1 MQQLWRERRAVARI
15 GAQPETGLWR
25 RTCQVVDLPCAP
37 EQVIWLATAGSDR
50 RSVGPAIIGA
60 AVLILG
66 GVGFWV
72 TNRGGGLP
80 EGARQDV
87 VKPASAPD
95 MSRPDAASVAASAPV
110 AVASPA
116 ASAVTRSVPS
126 WQTVLQPAVVAA
138 TRIDSLAAYQT
149 QMEHWSCEGERCV
162 ANLRIP
168 PTVPGGGDM
177 SSASDVFNALQKK
190 MALAGVDVSL
200 SSIHPEPQG
209 IAIALQFTPSA
220 AAPGRF
226 YTNAEIASI
235 RLEMLEQG
243 MKQHCEAPVP
253 ATH

>member
-1 MQQLWRERRAVARI
+1 MRARAI
-15 GAQPETGLWR
+15 SSSPYDST
-25 RTCQVVDLPCAP
+25 
-37 EQVIWLATAGSDR
+37 R
-50 RSVGPAIIGA
+50 RSAGPALVGA

-66 GVGFWV
+66 GAGFWAM
-72 TNRGGGLP
+72 NRS
-80 EGARQDV
+80 GAVPDGAKRDV

-95 MSRPDAASVAASAPV
+95 MSRPEAAPAASSAPV
-110 AVASPA
+110 AAASPA
-116 ASAVTRSVPS
+116 ASAATRRVPP
-126 WQTVLQPAVVAA
+126 WQISLQPAVVAA
-138 TRIDSLAAYQT
+138 TRIDSLVAYQT
-149 QMEHWSCEGERCV
+149 QMEHWTCEGEQCI

-177 SSASDVFNALQKK
+177 SSASNVFNVLQQK
-190 MALAGVDVSL
+190 MALAGVDVAL

-209 IAIALQFTPSA
+209 IALALQFTPSA

-243 MKQHCEAPVP
+243 LKQHCEAPVP